1 VLPILQVHL
10 LHLSFVIIVFFL
22 VPFFSAIKLV
32 DIKEKEKKRYSL
44 AVIPPMML
52 DSQRRSLRYHNE
64 NGLIVDP
71 QAENKDAMLRVQ
83 YWSPAEIET
92 FKERYLAHPKN
103 FGYIANALDNK
114 VCVLRVFIRT

>member
-1 VLPILQVHL
+1 M
-10 LHLSFVIIVFFL
+10 F
-22 VPFFSAIKLV
+22 
-32 DIKEKEKKRYSL
+32 
-44 AVIPPMML
+44 
-52 DSQRRSLRYHNE
+52 DSHRRSLRYHNE

-71 QAENKDAMLRVQ
+71 QSENKDAMLRVQ

-114 VCVLRVFIRT
+114 VCVLINYIDPFYAV